1 MLAATVVALALCP
14 LLAVGA
20 TVYDLLRLRLR
31 LPTARSTLFL
41 LQYLVNDSIEILVAP
56 LYWVLAGFGTS
67 LGSQA
72 SIARHERVQRWSI
85 DVLARR
91 ADRLLGLRTAID
103 PASLAALESG
113 PIIVCCRHVN
123 VLDASLP
130 SLLLQSRGFQ
140 VRGVVMAEMLADPGF
155 DLLYGRLGSVFI
167 PRDNGAE
174 ARHLVSAM
182 ASDLTA
188 RSAAV
193 IFPEGRVFRPERL
206 ERSLGRIAASD
217 QQRARRLCGLRHV
230 LPPRPGGVGAL
241 LDAAPQADVV
251 LIAHVGLDCYPHFA
265 DLAGHV
271 PLHHPIRVTAWRV
284 PRAEIPDATPERTE
298 WLDSQWQL
306 VDDWIGEHL

>member
-1 MLAATVVALALCP
+1 
-14 LLAVGA
+14 
-20 TVYDLLRLRLR
+20 
-31 LPTARSTLFL
+31 
-41 LQYLVNDSIEILVAP
+41 
-56 LYWVLAGFGTS
+56 
-67 LGSQA
+67 
-72 SIARHERVQRWSI
+72 
-85 DVLARR
+85 
-91 ADRLLGLRTAID
+91 
-103 PASLAALESG
+103 
-113 PIIVCCRHVN
+113 VN

-130 SLLLQSRGFQ
+130 SLLLQSRGLH

-167 PRDNGAE
+167 PRDSGAE
-174 ARHLVSAM
+174 ARRLVSAM

-206 ERSLGRIAASD
+206 QRSLGRIAASD
-217 QQRARRLCGLRHV
+217 RQRARRLCGLRHV

-265 DLAGHV
+265 NLARDV
-271 PLHHPIRVTAWRV
+271 PLHHPLRVTVWRV
-284 PRAEIPDATPERTE
+284 PRAEIPDGTPERTE